1 MTTLPLN
8 QINTTPAELARVRP
22 CQDTLTRYIKL
33 MEAGEQLPPVTVF
46 HDGKTYWLVDGRH
59 RLEARKRV
67 GYSDIPVEVKSGSE
81 RDAQLYAFSAN
92 LSHGLASNSSDRKKV
107 ARLLLEDKVWKDFP
121 NRKISEIC
129 GLSHT
134 TIGAIRNRSVNLSKN
149 SNPCKVVSPKRL
161 RPRED
166 SKLKKLDSQCD
177 SYDPAEDEHK
187 EALQVI
193 NDLAAENEKL
203 RESIALGN
211 LDLPEEKKLDL
222 AAQLQELRKN
232 LEVSEATNKT
242 ISISRDTLMNRCS
255 ELINK
260 VKKLQYVLNRKD
272 EEIEGLKEDLARAT
286 KKVEITEGGS
296 RL

>member
-1 MTTLPLN
+1 M
-8 QINTTPAELARVRP
+8 
-22 CQDTLTRYIKL
+22 LT
-33 MEAGEQLPPVTVF
+33 
-46 HDGKTYWLVDGRH
+46 
-59 RLEARKRV
+59 
-67 GYSDIPVEVKSGSE
+67 
-81 RDAQLYAFSAN
+81 
-92 LSHGLASNSSDRKKV
+92 
-107 ARLLLEDKVWKDFP
+107 
-121 NRKISEIC
+121 
-129 GLSHT
+129 T
-134 TIGAIRNRSVNLSKN
+134 TIGAIRNSLENPSKN
-149 SNPCKVVSPKRL
+149 SNPSQVVSPKRL
-161 RPRED
+161 GPRED

-187 EALQVI
+187 EALQAI

-242 ISISRDTLMNRCS
+242 ISISRDTYMNRCS
-255 ELINK
+255 ELISK

-272 EEIEGLKEDLARAT
+272 KEIESLKEELARAT

-296 RL
+296 DFERAMR